1 MKFSI
6 LIILLSSLIT
16 TSMAQEIIELPFE
29 QPEGITWQ
37 GDEKAYF
44 SDIWE
49 TEVVTNVSKPTM
61 QVFRPS
67 KEIQN
72 GTSVVIAPGGG
83 LYAHSIESEG
93 NMVAQWLNEKGITTF
108 VLKYRLVPT
117 GDDGVKEIMEI
128 SEKNPLK
135 LNEMVSKVIPFSIND
150 GLNAI
155 QYVRENAADLGVDK
169 DKIGFLGFSAGG
181 AVTIGVA
188 NYYTEA
194 NKPNF
199 IVPVYPWTTAI
210 PMWRPRQDAPPML
223 IVCAS
228 DDPLDLAPGSIQ
240 LYNAWLNEGL
250 NVALHM
256 YSKGGHGFGMK
267 KQGLPSDTWIERF
280 YDWSVAEE
288 ITVPK

>member
-1 MKFSI
+1 
-6 LIILLSSLIT
+6 
-16 TSMAQEIIELPFE
+16 MAQEIVELPYE
-29 QPEGITWQ
+29 QPEGITWI

-61 QVFRPS
+61 QIFKPS

-93 NMVAQWLNEKGITTF
+93 NMVAQWLNEKGITAF
-108 VLKYRLVPT
+108 ILKYRLVPT
-117 GDDGVKEIMEI
+117 GDDGVKEIMDLGQE
-128 SEKNPLK
+128 NPLK
-135 LNEMVSKVIPFSIND
+135 LNEMVSKVIPSSIND

-199 IVPVYPWTTAI
+199 VVPVYPWTTAI